1 MLYCP
6 ISAIINQKEV
16 SIVELADIPATN
28 TEAYINR
35 RGKMKFRTVDTKK
48 TVNLYYNVDGGYIAK
63 LDWEN
68 NMIESI
74 E

>member
-16 SIVELADIPATN
+16 SIVEFEDIPATN
-28 TEAYINR
+28 IEAYINR

-48 TVNLYYNVDGGYIAK
+48 AVNLYYNVDGGYIAK
-63 LDWEN
+63 LDLGN
-68 NMIESI
+68 NMIKFI